1 MNRILTS
8 YQIRC
13 RWQKV
18 GEPPDDS
25 LWRPIY
31 PNTKYYFTDVEDSD
45 SRQVALRR
53 AEARL
58 ANCRKDTLIPELQ
71 FEIEYKI
78 VKVTRV
84 DTEEDYE

>member
-13 RWQKV
+13 RWQKIDA
-18 GEPPDDS
+18 PPED
-25 LWRPIY
+25 LPWRPIY
-31 PNTKYYFTDVEDSD
+31 PNTKYYFTDTEE
-45 SRQVALRR
+45 SRQLALRR

-58 ANCRKDTLIPELQ
+58 ANCRKDALIPELQ
-71 FEIEYKI
+71 FDIAYKI

>member
-13 RWQKV
+13 RWQKI

-25 LWRPIY
+25 CLWRPIY
-31 PNTKYYFTDVEDSD
+31 PNTKYYFTDIEE

-58 ANCRKDTLIPELQ
+58 ANCRKDILIPELQ